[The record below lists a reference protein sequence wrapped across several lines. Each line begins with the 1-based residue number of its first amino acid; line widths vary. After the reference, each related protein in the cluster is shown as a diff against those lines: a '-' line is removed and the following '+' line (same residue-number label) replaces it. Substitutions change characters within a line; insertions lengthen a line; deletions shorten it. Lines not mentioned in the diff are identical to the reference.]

1 MPGNPLT
8 DPKWADEMTDTVV
21 TTVRTIRE
29 KTTVPLIYAARGVV
43 FGLLAAILGIFAAVL
58 LILTL
63 LRGLQALLDR
73 TRHRTS
79 GWNSRR
85 VGANDICRSLRL
97 DGKVRLKARF
107 LSLLND
113 RLRHN
118 VQSKYSRDTIKVD
131 GVTIL
136 QQCRLVNAFA
146 VQISPVNA
154 VQIFDKELVATTEDA
169 GMTT

>member
-63 LRGLQALLDR
+63 LRGLQALLDLAVDWPQAVYL
-73 TRHRTS
+73 S
-79 GWNSRR
+79 YLIL
-85 VGANDICRSLRL
+85 GALFC
-97 DGKVRLKARF
+97 
-107 LSLLND
+107 
-113 RLRHN
+113 
-118 VQSKYSRDTIKVD
+118 
-131 GVTIL
+131 
-136 QQCRLVNAFA
+136 
-146 VQISPVNA
+146 
-154 VQIFDKELVATTEDA
+154 LVALVLFKKRNA
-169 GMTT
+169 NAA